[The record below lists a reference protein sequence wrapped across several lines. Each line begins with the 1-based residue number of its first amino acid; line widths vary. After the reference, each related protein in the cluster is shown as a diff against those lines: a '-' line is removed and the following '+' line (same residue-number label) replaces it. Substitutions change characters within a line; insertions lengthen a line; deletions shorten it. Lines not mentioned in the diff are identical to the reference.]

1 MTSNDV
7 TPPRQ
12 IHPERSLLKFAAILS
27 GGAGLIHAAAVG
39 THGGNSTLV
48 ALFTVATVVQVG
60 WAAAVMVSTD
70 RRLVLAG
77 VAANLGFAVVWALTR
92 STGIGF
98 IDSLSEVEAVGVAD
112 TLAAVT
118 AVASALVATGA
129 LWLENT
135 SVTTTAPPRRIPA
148 AAGVLAALALTV
160 PGLVASGNHDADG
173 HAHGSEAAD
182 GHGHDED
189 DEPDGHAHDELTGLA
204 ADPIFAGADT
214 SGLTDAQLTAAKD
227 LIETTRKAMERFPDV
242 ASVEAAGYRSI
253 QDSITGFEHF
263 VNHEYRNDG
272 KDLDPNAIESIV
284 AKVEP
289 DGSRTIA
296 SAMYILSNGTTMADV
311 PDIAGDLTMWHDHQ
325 NLCWDDKGQVRG
337 ILRDGVCF
345 PGGTFRPTAP
355 MLHVWM
361 VPHECGP
368 FAGIEG
374 AGPLASVVGGHG
386 SGCDHSHGGSEEPS
400 GSGDRESASPD

>member
-1 MTSNDV
+1 MTSNDD
-7 TPPRQ
+7 TALTPRQ
-12 IHPERSLLKFAAILS
+12 IHPERSLLRFAAILS

-48 ALFTVATVVQVG
+48 ALFTIATVVQVG
-60 WAAAVMVSTD
+60 WAAAVMVSAD

-77 VAANLGFAVVWALTR
+77 VAANLGCAVVWALTR
-92 STGIGF
+92 FTGIGF
-98 IDSLSEVEAVGVAD
+98 VGSLSEVEAVGVAD

-118 AVASALVATGA
+118 AAASALVAIGA
-129 LWLENT
+129 LWLVNT
-135 SVTTTAPPRRIPA
+135 SVTTTSPPRRIPA
-148 AAGVLAALALTV
+148 GAAVLAAVALTV
-160 PGLVASGNHDADG
+160 PGLVASGDHDADG
-173 HAHGSEAAD
+173 HSHGSESAD
-182 GHGHDED
+182 VHGHDETD
-189 DEPDGHAHDELTGLA
+189 GHSHDEPTGLA

-227 LIETTRKAMERFPDV
+227 LIERTQKAMERFPDV

-263 VNHEYRNDG
+263 VNHQYRNDG
-272 KDLDPNAIESIV
+272 KDLDPDAIESIV

-289 DGSRTIA
+289 DGTKTIA
-296 SAMYILSNGTTMADV
+296 SAMYILSNGTTMADA

-355 MLHVWM
+355 MLHVWV

-374 AGPLASVVGGHG
+374 AGPLAAVVGGHG
-386 SGCDHSHGGSEEPS
+386 SGCDHSHGASDESS
-400 GSGDRESASPD
+400 GSGDGESASSD